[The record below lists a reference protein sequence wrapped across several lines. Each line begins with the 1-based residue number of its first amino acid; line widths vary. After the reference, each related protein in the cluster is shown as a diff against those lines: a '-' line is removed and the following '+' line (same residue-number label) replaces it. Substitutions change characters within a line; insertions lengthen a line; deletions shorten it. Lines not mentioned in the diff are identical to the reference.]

1 MTINQALLKA
11 VEAYKSGDVAA
22 AKRLFSKIIQ
32 IEPNQPDANSNMGAI
47 LVASG
52 DLEEALPYFQTA
64 LEADFSVAQYWFNY
78 IEALF
83 KLGRFTEAS
92 ELMATARN
100 KGCKG
105 QAFDVLQE
113 KLNSPAAAF
122 KHNINGLRD
131 LIGRGSAEE
140 ALLIA
145 TKLLENWPSSVSIL
159 DVMATANQK
168 LGNLD
173 AYVAIY
179 DQILKLK
186 PDDDVAYNNMGI
198 VLAEQDKLEEAVE
211 AFSKALSINS
221 SNAET
226 YNNLGNALQK
236 QGQFEEAVEAYKKSV
251 SINPDNAETYNNMGT
266 AIKEQGELAE
276 AIEVYKKAIAIK
288 PDYAEAYTNLGS
300 VLKDQGKLKEAME
313 AYNKSTSLKPD
324 NAEAYNNMGVTLA
337 DQGML
342 EEAIEAY
349 KKALSINP
357 DYEGARA
364 EKLYHQAHICDW
376 NDIVEDRKLIPD
388 LGTSKKFITPFSMLF
403 LEDAPNRHLLRAE
416 IYAKAKYPQKPL
428 PLPAK
433 PLEKPKRIR
442 IGYFSSDFQE
452 HPVAYLIAKVL
463 EQHNR
468 DKFEVFGYSLHGS
481 SSSDMRQRLK
491 NSFDC
496 FTDFQGMSDKDIA
509 LRARQDEIDIA
520 IDLNG
525 YSKNSRTGLFA
536 YRSAPIQISYLGYPS
551 TMGADFMDYIIADEN
566 LIPTTSQKYYSEKLL
581 YLPNTYMATDDG
593 RELSKKPMNRS
604 DEGLPNDAFVFCCF
618 NNNYKISSA
627 EFGIWMRLL
636 NKVEGS
642 VLWLRQSNKLSRQNL
657 QNEARKQKID
667 PTRIVF
673 ADRAPM
679 DEHLSRQSLADLFI
693 DTFSFNAHTTATEA
707 LWAGLPVV
715 TKAGQGFAARVA
727 GSILNAVGL
736 PELITENE
744 ENYEALILDLAT
756 NPTKLAKVKEKLA
769 SNRVTHPLF
778 DTELYTKHLEEGYQ
792 RAYQNYF
799 EGKAPQTIIVQK

>member
-288 PDYAEAYTNLGS
+288 PDYAEAYNFIGVSLE
-300 VLKDQGKLKEAME
+300 DQGKPKEAI
-313 AYNKSTSLKPD
+313 ASFN
-324 NAEAYNNMGVTLA
+324 
-337 DQGML
+337 
-342 EEAIEAY
+342 
-349 KKALSINP
+349 KALSIQP
-357 DYEGARA
+357 DFA
-364 EKLYHQAHICDW
+364 EALENFYGLAVQLLSSSHEVQKNLRYLIGQQPPHIC
-376 NDIVEDRKLIPD
+376 
-388 LGTSKKFITPFSMLF
+388 
-403 LEDAPNRHLLRAE
+403 
-416 IYAKAKYPQKPL
+416 
-428 PLPAK
+428 
-433 PLEKPKRIR
+433 
-442 IGYFSSDFQE
+442 
-452 HPVAYLIAKVL
+452 
-463 EQHNR
+463 
-468 DKFEVFGYSLHGS
+468 
-481 SSSDMRQRLK
+481 
-491 NSFDC
+491 
-496 FTDFQGMSDKDIA
+496 
-509 LRARQDEIDIA
+509 
-520 IDLNG
+520 
-525 YSKNSRTGLFA
+525 SRPR
-536 YRSAPIQISYLGYPS
+536 YQ
-551 TMGADFMDYIIADEN
+551 
-566 LIPTTSQKYYSEKLL
+566 
-581 YLPNTYMATDDG
+581 
-593 RELSKKPMNRS
+593 
-604 DEGLPNDAFVFCCF
+604 
-618 NNNYKISSA
+618 
-627 EFGIWMRLL
+627 
-636 NKVEGS
+636 
-642 VLWLRQSNKLSRQNL
+642 
-657 QNEARKQKID
+657 
-667 PTRIVF
+667 
-673 ADRAPM
+673 
-679 DEHLSRQSLADLFI
+679 
-693 DTFSFNAHTTATEA
+693 
-707 LWAGLPVV
+707 
-715 TKAGQGFAARVA
+715 
-727 GSILNAVGL
+727 ILNAIKVFIEMDFEKTQLHLSNFRACKKAQLDNLSITNSVFCGGYSNFIGEL
-736 PELITENE
+736 LKRHSHETDSFHTEKKVYHLGESHCLSYAHHNIKIDNEKYKITPLITFGAKAFHFSRSVEDAYKSITQLNFAYIPTESNVFISFGEIDCRPNE
-744 ENYEALILDLAT
+744 GFITAA
-756 NPTKLAKVKEKLA
+756 TKLNIPVTKVINETVSGYLRWFWGQNESQNHRLFFFNVPAPVYNKEYSADLNQKVL
-769 SNRVTHPLF
+769 NTVHLF
-778 DTELYTKHLEEGYQ
+778 NNVLKQYTKHYGFHLIDVFQFTVGD
-792 RAYQNYF
+792 AGFSNGF
-799 EGKAPQTIIVQK
+799 FHIDGLHLGAKAITEIERQLR